1 MKEFISNTS
10 QNLTPRDR
18 VLLIVLV
25 IAFTLTGTVYGSKA
39 VYDKM
44 QTLRDD
50 ISELKGDLKR
60 LKTFQKEQESLRQS
74 VAEGEAVIA
83 KHKNTALSAFLETSA
98 QKLKIKEKLSSVSP
112 KGTSK
117 NTYFQEKNYTVN
129 LRNLSTEEM
138 GRFLYDIETNE
149 YPLQIQSCNI
159 ITKRSRARKD
169 EEAPPATLNMTIE
182 MSVIKPLEE

>member
-1 MKEFISNTS
+1 MKDFFNNAT

-18 VLLIVLV
+18 VLLVILV
-25 IAFTLTGTVYGSKA
+25 VAFTITGTLYGA
-39 VYDKM
+39 KM
-44 QTLRDD
+44 MYEKIRFLQDD
-50 ISELKGDLKR
+50 ISELQGDIQR
-60 LKTFQKEQESLRQS
+60 LKTFQQEQEDLRQS
-74 VAEGEAVIA
+74 VQEGEEIIA
-83 KHKNTALSAFLETSA
+83 KHKNTALSAFLETTA

-112 KGTSK
+112 KNTTKG
-117 NTYFQEKNYTVN
+117 TYFQEKNYTVS

-159 ITKRSRARKD
+159 VTKRSRAKKD
-169 EEAPPATLNMTIE
+169 EESPPATLNMTIE

>member
-1 MKEFISNTS
+1 M
-10 QNLTPRDR
+10 
-18 VLLIVLV
+18 
-25 IAFTLTGTVYGSKA
+25 
-39 VYDKM
+39 
-44 QTLRDD
+44 
-50 ISELKGDLKR
+50 
-60 LKTFQKEQESLRQS
+60 
-74 VAEGEAVIA
+74 
-83 KHKNTALSAFLETSA
+83 
-98 QKLKIKEKLSSVSP
+98 SSVSP